1 MLSNDVWVVS
11 YCNPTRAEP
20 IVTVYD
26 NEEAALTHY
35 NYLTIKSCI
44 KKLNYVIAI
53 DKCPIYRVFKI
64 VKKEDKRKEENENK

>member
-11 YCNPTRAEP
+11 YCKRDLAKP

-44 KKLNYVIAI
+44 KKLDYVISI
-53 DKCPIYRVFKI
+53 DKCPIYRAFKI
-64 VKKEDKRKEENENK
+64 VKKEE